1 VVSES
6 GDGLTRT
13 EIKQAPSRHHEAP
26 TSADGFRH
34 VGDDGCRD
42 STLREWK
49 QHSRRYPSIFDVMR
63 ERGIT
68 GVRSAVTTLPLS
80 VVLDRRATYAKG
92 VS

>member
-1 VVSES
+1 MKLRPRPTDSATSVTTDVV
-6 GDGLTRT
+6 T
-13 EIKQAPSRHHEAP
+13 P
-26 TSADGFRH
+26 
-34 VGDDGCRD
+34 
-42 STLREWK
+42 LREWK